1 MDSLS
6 SSLSSVDESEETR
19 PISPSISRFESRS
32 LWTSNAS
39 VKERSS
45 SFSSCWNS
53 MLELMARVVDIIT
66 EEEVFNGEEAALGPS
81 HSAGKSSETG
91 GATARESG
99 RS

>member
-1 MDSLS
+1 
-6 SSLSSVDESEETR
+6 
-19 PISPSISRFESRS
+19 
-32 LWTSNAS
+32 
-39 VKERSS
+39 
-45 SFSSCWNS
+45 